1 MANVRPNIVV
11 LDGHTLNP
19 GDNPWDGLNQ
29 LGHLTIHDR
38 TAPADV
44 LARSTGAEV
53 LVINKIR
60 LTADTLNSLPNL
72 RLIAVT
78 ATGYDCVDVKAAAAR
93 GISVVNV
100 PVYGT
105 HSVAQLTIAHLL
117 HAYQRID
124 LHDRAVKEGQWQ
136 REANFSF
143 WLMPLHELQGRTMGI
158 VGLGRIGRQVAM
170 IASALGMHIMATSR
184 SRRDAPPLPQ
194 FAWADLRDLCEQ
206 SDVISLH
213 CPATPDTVGMIG
225 AETLAWMRPTALLIN
240 VSRGTLIVDQDLA
253 DALNAGRLAGAAL
266 DVVATEPIPADSPL
280 LTARNCWI
288 TPHLAWAT
296 VEARQRLM
304 QQTVENIQSFL
315 GGTPRNVVVPPR
327 AN

>member
-1 MANVRPNIVV
+1 MENVRPNIVV

-19 GDNPWDGLNQ
+19 GDNPWDELDQ
-29 LGHLTIHDR
+29 LGQLTIHDR
-38 TAPADV
+38 TDPADV
-44 LARSTGAEV
+44 LERSTGAEV

-60 LTADTLNSLPNL
+60 LTADILNALPDL

-117 HAYQRID
+117 HACHRID

-158 VGLGRIGRQVAM
+158 VGLGRIGRQVAT
-170 IASALGMHIMATSR
+170 IASALGMHILATSR
-184 SRRDAPPLPQ
+184 SRRDPPPLPQ

-213 CPATPDTVGMIG
+213 CPATPDTVGLIR

-240 VSRGTLIVDQDLA
+240 VSRGTLIVEQDLA

-304 QQTVENIQSFL
+304 QQTVENIRAFL
-315 GGTPRNVVVPPR
+315 GGTPRNVVTPPR